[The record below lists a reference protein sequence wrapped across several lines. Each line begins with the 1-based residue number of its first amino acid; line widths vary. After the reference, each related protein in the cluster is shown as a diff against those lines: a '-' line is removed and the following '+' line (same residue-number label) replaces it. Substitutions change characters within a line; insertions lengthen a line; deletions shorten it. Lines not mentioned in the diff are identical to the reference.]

1 MALTAAQAFELY
13 GSTELKADTRKAD
26 FLAEAALRVDAE
38 VFGDLH
44 GTAVALMALHMMKLA
59 PLTDAAADAA
69 HRGVNSTSAEGL
81 SISFGSLPTG
91 KSDTSTWLMKTPYGT
106 QYLALRRGRPLL
118 YAQIVTVTSG
128 PRRRS
133 WR

>member
-26 FLAEAALRVDAE
+26 FLVEAALRVDE
-38 VFGDLH
+38 DVFGDLY

-59 PLTDAAADAA
+59 PLTDSAADAA

-81 SISFGSLPTG
+81 SISFGALPTG
-91 KSDTSTWLMKTPYGT
+91 SSDSSSWLKKTSYGE
-106 QYLALRRGRPLL
+106 QYLALRRGRPSL
-118 YAQIVTVTSG
+118 YAQIVAVTSRG
-128 PRRRS
+128 RRWSR
-133 WR
+133 R